1 MGQKVNP
8 IWMRVGITKSRPCEW
23 FWKTKRAGA
32 DFFVEDIKVRA
43 LIEKTFFRSGIT
55 KVVVRKTA
63 KEGEIIIF
71 TSKIGVIMWKNWA
84 KLKEFEDELKNK
96 FGKDFKVVVKEV
108 RIPELSA
115 KVMAEFIAQQ
125 LEARMPFRKVA
136 KNTLQKIMEKGA
148 LGAKIQVGWRLGWT
162 DIART
167 EKFIEGRVSLQT
179 FRSDIDYF
187 SLQAMTKYGVL
198 GVKVWIEKS
207 AVSTKTPAVEHATP
221 HATSERSS
229 IQ

>member
-8 IWMRVGITKSRPCEW
+8 IGMRVGIVKSWPCEW
-23 FWKTKRAGA
+23 FWKTKRGGA
-32 DFFVEDIKVRA
+32 DFFVEDIKMRDF
-43 LIEKTFFRSGIT
+43 IEKTFPRSGIA
-55 KVVVRKTA
+55 KVIIRKTL

-71 TSKIGVIMWKNWA
+71 TSKIGVIMWKQWA
-84 KLKEFEDELKNK
+84 KLKEFEDEIKAK
-96 FGKDFKVVVKEV
+96 FKKDIKVVIKEV
-108 RIPELSA
+108 KIPELSA
-115 KVMAEFIAQQ
+115 KVMAEFMAQQ

-136 KNTLQKIMEKGA
+136 KNVLQKIMEKWA

-167 EKFIEGRVSLQT
+167 EKFIQGRVSLQT

-198 GVKVWIEKS
+198 GVKVWIEKWVLNNKAS
-207 AVSTKTPAVEHATP
+207 VQKKVELKA
-221 HATSERSS
+221 
-229 IQ
+229 

>member
-8 IWMRVGITKSRPCEW
+8 IGMRVGITKSRPCEW
-23 FWKTKRAGA
+23 FNKTKRTGT
-32 DFFVEDIKVRA
+32 DFFVEDIKIRNF
-43 LIEKTFFRSGIT
+43 IEKTFPRSGIS

-71 TSKIGVIMWKNWA
+71 TSKIGVLMGKNGA
-84 KLKEFEDELKNK
+84 KLKEFEDDLKKK
-96 FGKDFKVVVKEV
+96 FGKDFKVLVKEV
-108 RIPELSA
+108 RVPELSA

-136 KNTLQKIMEKGA
+136 KNTLQKIIEKGA
-148 LGAKIQVGWRLGWT
+148 LGAKIQVAGRLGGT
-162 DIART
+162 DIARV

-187 SLQAMTKYGVL
+187 CLQAMTKYGVL
-198 GVKVWIEKS
+198 GVKVWIEKG
-207 AVSTKTPAVEHATP
+207 AATTKAPVTLQKKPTL
-221 HATSERSS
+221 
-229 IQ
+229 